1 MHLILRESSGLD
13 GGVNLHREEFVH
25 IMHIVDTVVTMLLVV
40 AVLKIMMLG
49 RCV

>member
-13 GGVNLHREEFVH
+13 GGVNLQREEFVD
-25 IMHIVDTVVTMLLVV
+25 IVRIVEAVVTMLLVV
-40 AVLKIMMLG
+40 VVNIMMLG